1 MKKFNRTIAFS
12 MAVVILLTFHP
23 FESSAEWRDMDRNLP
38 GYSEGPSNG
47 VVIAAVGL
55 GVLAV
60 GGIIYVLVKKNKSKK
75 TSFVNPDNGVNIYS
89 SVYKITNNKSMEN
102 IGFNT
107 AVTAPASPSFE
118 RQTSLMEKLEYAAT
132 AVPVDLIVKPINSG
146 NNMAFNTN
154 GVQVGIRVR
163 F

>member
-1 MKKFNRTIAFS
+1 MKKFNKIIALS

-23 FESSAEWRDMDRNLP
+23 FESSAKWREMDSNLP
-38 GYSEGPSNG
+38 GFSEGPSDG

-60 GGIIYVLVKKNKSKK
+60 GGIIYVLVKKNKSNKA
-75 TSFVNPDNGVNIYS
+75 SFVNPDNGVNFHS
-89 SVYKITNNKSMEN
+89 SLYKTTINKGMEC

-107 AVTAPASPSFE
+107 VGSATVSPSFE
-118 RQTSLMEKLEYAAT
+118 KQTSLIEKLEYAAAT
-132 AVPVDLIVKPINSG
+132 VPVDLIVKPINSG

-154 GVQVGIRVR
+154 GIQVGVRIR